1 MVVPL
6 FSVAVVAFIVC
17 FLPSNNIAAPT
28 NNSSITSD
36 GATNV
41 STSESSR
48 RSTSESVTSSP
59 TDSPSPS
66 TDDPLDGSESE
77 KRHSQQYKTL
87 TNSEKLAKVTELVK
101 VFKLQ
106 DCAGRVLCDLNCQPV
121 AFGSDGKRVLKMLVN
136 VQTSGEMP
144 KSEMHFYLN
153 AAMTGRKAK
162 FAGDCSQCMTTFP
175 ACFSSSTDLID
186 LASLLRI
193 NH

>member
-1 MVVPL
+1 M
-6 FSVAVVAFIVC
+6 
-17 FLPSNNIAAPT
+17 
-28 NNSSITSD
+28 
-36 GATNV
+36 
-41 STSESSR
+41 
-48 RSTSESVTSSP
+48 
-59 TDSPSPS
+59 
-66 TDDPLDGSESE
+66 
-77 KRHSQQYKTL
+77 
-87 TNSEKLAKVTELVK
+87 TNSEKLGKVTDLVK

-136 VQTSGEMP
+136 VQTSGDMP

-162 FAGDCSQCMTTFP
+162 FAGDCSQCTSAFP
-175 ACFSSSTDLID
+175 DCVSSSADIID

>member
-1 MVVPL
+1 MH
-6 FSVAVVAFIVC
+6 
-17 FLPSNNIAAPT
+17 
-28 NNSSITSD
+28 
-36 GATNV
+36 
-41 STSESSR
+41 
-48 RSTSESVTSSP
+48 
-59 TDSPSPS
+59 
-66 TDDPLDGSESE
+66 
-77 KRHSQQYKTL
+77 HSQERYKPL
-87 TNSEKLAKVTELVK
+87 TNTEKLAKLTDLVK

-136 VQTSGEMP
+136 VQTSGDMP

-162 FAGDCSQCMTTFP
+162 FAGDCDQCNNAFP
-175 ACFSSSTDLID
+175 DCVSSSADVID